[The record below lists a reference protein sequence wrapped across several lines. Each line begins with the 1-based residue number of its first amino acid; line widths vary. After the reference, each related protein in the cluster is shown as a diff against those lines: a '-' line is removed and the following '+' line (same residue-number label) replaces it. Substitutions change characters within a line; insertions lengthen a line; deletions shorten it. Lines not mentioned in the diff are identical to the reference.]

1 MAWTQATISSVEDGI
16 ATAAIS
22 GWADLNLDGKGMR
35 RYQLSE
41 LLALR
46 TAMKQ
51 AVAGT
56 AGTLCTTLLHFSKG

>member
-1 MAWTQATISSVEDGI
+1 MAWTAATISSVEDAI
-16 ATAAIS
+16 ATAAIA
-22 GWADLNLDGKGMR
+22 GWADLNLEGKGIR

-56 AGTLCTTLLHFSKG
+56 AGTLKTTLAQFSKG